1 MNKYE
6 AVIIFSPNS
15 SNEEMDVVL
24 TKMKDVIAADGE
36 VKEVFDWGK
45 KRFAYP
51 IFKKTEGFYYLLTFD
66 AKPEVPLEL
75 KRIAR
80 ITEMIYRLRIFLR
93 DDSVTA
99 MPQPRRNYNRS
110 SDRYPRT
117 QEEQQSSSDAP
128 PRPVEEKVAVEQS
141 EVEPASA
148 EKTPVLESDEPKQ
161 VSTQEASVDSV
172 SVEKEEL
179 QEENK
184 EEKNAE

>member
-99 MPQPRRNYNRS
+99 MPQPRRN
-110 SDRYPRT
+110 
-117 QEEQQSSSDAP
+117 
-128 PRPVEEKVAVEQS
+128 
-141 EVEPASA
+141 
-148 EKTPVLESDEPKQ
+148 
-161 VSTQEASVDSV
+161 
-172 SVEKEEL
+172 
-179 QEENK
+179 
-184 EEKNAE
+184 